1 MTHLHLFIS
10 RLTAVL
16 FVSVLFAFFASLSY
30 AQDGSATQSDE
41 VAGADLPDDVLVAPV
56 VFDGETLFLVR
67 GTSAL
72 PATERANK
80 ITERLTRLARLS
92 EAGNV
97 QPTIQEIEFGREISF
112 AGTMITITTVAD
124 AELEQIDI
132 DVLAGLQAEAI
143 AGALATY
150 RLARSTDARV
160 DSAVAAAAWTAGFVL
175 LSIMFFRIGHRLGDT
190 AARLVSRR
198 FQGLEEATGS
208 VVRGQALANLAKF
221 GVSISLWII
230 FLVLLYY
237 YLTFVLLSF
246 AETRPFAE
254 ILLKYVSEPLID
266 IFQGFVSNLPN
277 LITLVIIAIVARYAL
292 SALKLFFE
300 NVQEGTFKLKDF
312 EPHWVAPTYYISRVI
327 VILIA
332 LVFAYPFIPGSDS
345 AVFQGLTILAGVM
358 VSLGSNTVVSNM
370 MAGLFVI
377 YRRST
382 NVGDRIQV
390 GDRVGDVIDI
400 KLMETL
406 IKSTKNEMI
415 SIPNSQLLNSEVVNY
430 TRKIDGSGLLVHT
443 TVGIGYEEPKEKVK
457 AMLIEASLRTGGLK
471 TDPPPFVLC
480 TGLADYAVNY
490 QINAYSNRG
499 ARMPKIMSD
508 LHENILDVFN
518 DNGVQIM
525 TPSYEADPD
534 EPKIPTG
541 DWDGELIGKRG

>member
-1 MTHLHLFIS
+1 MNSSNHHII
-10 RLTAVL
+10 RLAVL
-16 FVSVLFAFFASLSY
+16 FLLPIALTFLPAQSP
-30 AQDGSATQSDE
+30 AQDNSGVQPE
-41 VAGADLPDDVLVAPV
+41 VADLADLADDVLVAPV
-56 VFDGETLFLVR
+56 IFEGETLFLVR

-72 PATERANK
+72 PAVERAAK
-80 ITERLTRLARLS
+80 ITERITQLARSS
-92 EAGNV
+92 ETQGDELLV
-97 QPTIQEIEFGREISF
+97 QDVEFGREVSF
-112 AGTMITITTVAD
+112 GGSMITITTVAD
-124 AELEQIDI
+124 ADLEQIDI

-143 AGALATY
+143 AGAIAAY
-150 RLARSTDARV
+150 RLDRSTEARV
-160 DSAVAAAAWTAGFVL
+160 DSAVAAAAWTGGFLL
-175 LSIMFFRIGHRLGDT
+175 LSVIFFRTGHKLGNA
-190 AARLVSRR
+190 AARLASRR
-198 FQGLEEATGS
+198 FHGLEEATGS
-208 VVRGQALANLAKF
+208 IVRGQALANLAKF
-221 GVSISLWII
+221 AVSITLWII

-254 ILLKYVSEPLID
+254 LLLKYVSQPLIA
-266 IFQGFVSNLPN
+266 IFNGFLAELPN
-277 LITLVIIAIVARYAL
+277 LVTLIIIALVARYAL

-300 NVQEGTFKLKDF
+300 NVKEGTFTLKDF
-312 EPHWVAPTYYISRVI
+312 EPHWVAPTYYISRVV

-400 KLMETL
+400 KLMETI

-430 TRKIDGSGLLVHT
+430 TRKIDGSGLLIHT

-457 AMLIEASLRTGGLK
+457 AMLIEASLRTEGLK
-471 TDPPPFVLC
+471 TDPAPFVLC

-499 ARMPKIMSD
+499 GRIPKIMSD

-534 EPKIPTG
+534 EPKIPTD
-541 DWDGELIGKRG
+541 DWNGELIRKPS

>member
-1 MTHLHLFIS
+1 MNRLHRCLIGFAVALLLPFLF
-10 RLTAVL
+10 AVL
-16 FVSVLFAFFASLSY
+16 TPQAS
-30 AQDGSATQSDE
+30 AQEATSPQPELIDT
-41 VAGADLPDDVLVAPV
+41 ADLPDDVLAAPV

-72 PATERANK
+72 PATERAQK
-80 ITERLTRLARLS
+80 IADRLTQVARS
-92 EAGNV
+92 SDTQDV
-97 QPTIQEIEFGREISF
+97 QPSIQEIEFGREISF
-112 AGTMITITTVAD
+112 GGTMITITTVAD

-143 AGALATY
+143 AGAIETY
-150 RLARSTDARV
+150 RLQRSTDARV
-160 DSAVAAAAWTAGFVL
+160 DSAVAAAAWTAGFLL
-175 LSIMFFRIGHRLGDT
+175 LSVLFFRTGHRLGNA
-190 AARLVSRR
+190 AARLASRR
-198 FQGLEEATGS
+198 FHGLEEATGS
-208 VVRGQALANLAKF
+208 IVQGQAIANLAKF

-254 ILLKYVSEPLID
+254 LLLKYVSQPLIA
-266 IFQGFVSNLPN
+266 IFNGFLDELPN
-277 LITLVIIAIVARYAL
+277 LVTLVIIAVVARYAL
-292 SALKLFFE
+292 SALKLFFD
-300 NVQEGTFKLKDF
+300 NVKEGTFTLKDF
-312 EPHWVAPTYYISRVI
+312 EPHWIGPTYYISRVI

-345 AVFQGLTILAGVM
+345 AVLQGLTLLAGVM

-457 AMLIEASLRTGGLK
+457 AMLIEASLRTEGLK
-471 TDPPPFVLC
+471 KDPQPFVLC

-499 ARMPKIMSD
+499 ARIPKIMSD

-534 EPKIPTG
+534 EPKIPTE
-541 DWDGELIGKRG
+541 DWNGELLRKPR

>member
-72 PATERANK
+72 PATERASK

-175 LSIMFFRIGHRLGDT
+175 LSIMFFRIGDT